1 MKLSILD
8 PIQKPRGKRS
18 ADALA
23 ASIELARAAERLGY
37 TRYWIV
43 EHHGI
48 AFEANPAPE
57 VFAVALAAATSRIRI
72 GIGGVLIN
80 HYSPYKA
87 AEALRTL
94 NTMFPGRIDAGIGR
108 ATAGPLA
115 DSALKRLRSSE
126 VPDDQQQQVEEL
138 VGWLGNDLA
147 ETSPFRAMKIMPD
160 EPPGPAPWILAIGEE
175 SGARAANLG
184 LALACS
190 AFHAPEQAPSVIA
203 TYRRQFQP
211 SRAAAGVSAPT
222 LLIAVR
228 LVIGETQAEAER
240 LAMPMRAV
248 FKLRRK
254 DNIFVDRMP
263 SIDEAIEIMGGHI
276 PAEDADWPGYVVG
289 TPERVKAVIG
299 RMSALTGVTEFMAQ
313 DFLVD
318 PELRLRNYALLART
332 FNFSS
337 RR

>member
-23 ASIELARAAERLGY
+23 SSVELARAAERLGY

-48 AFEANPAPE
+48 AFEADPAPE
-57 VFAVALAAATSRIRI
+57 VFAVALASATSRMRI

-80 HYSPYKA
+80 HYSPYKT

-94 NTMFPGRIDAGIGR
+94 NTLFPGRIDAGIGR
-108 ATAGPLA
+108 ATYGPLT
-115 DSALKRLRSSE
+115 DTALKRLRSSE
-126 VPDDQQQQVEEL
+126 IPDDQQQQVEEL

-147 ETSPFRAMKIMPD
+147 ETSPFRDMKIMPD
-160 EPPGPAPWILAIGEE
+160 EPPGPLPWILAIGEE
-175 SGARAANLG
+175 SAARAATLG
-184 LALACS
+184 LPLACS
-190 AFHAPEQAPSVIA
+190 AFHEPDRAQSAIA

-211 SRAAAGVSAPT
+211 SRAAVGVSTPT

-228 LVIGETQAEAER
+228 LAIGETQHEAER
-240 LAMPMRAV
+240 LAMPMRAI

-254 DNIFVDRMP
+254 HNIFVEHIP
-263 SIDEAIEIMGGHI
+263 SIEEATEIMGGHI
-276 PAEDADWPGYVVG
+276 PAEDVDWPGYVVG
-289 TPERVKAVIG
+289 TPERIKAMIG
-299 RMSALTGVTEFMAQ
+299 RMSELTGVTEFMVQ
-313 DFLVD
+313 DFLDD
-318 PELRLRNYALLART
+318 PDLRLRNYALLART
-332 FNFSS
+332 FAL
-337 RR
+337 

>member
-115 DSALKRLRSSE
+115 NSALKRLRSSE
-126 VPDDQQQQVEEL
+126 FRTTSSNRWKSSSA
-138 VGWLGNDLA
+138 GW
-147 ETSPFRAMKIMPD
+147 AMI
-160 EPPGPAPWILAIGEE
+160 W
-175 SGARAANLG
+175 
-184 LALACS
+184 
-190 AFHAPEQAPSVIA
+190 Q
-203 TYRRQFQP
+203 RRHP
-211 SRAAAGVSAPT
+211 SAP
-222 LLIAVR
+222 
-228 LVIGETQAEAER
+228 
-240 LAMPMRAV
+240 
-248 FKLRRK
+248 
-254 DNIFVDRMP
+254 
-263 SIDEAIEIMGGHI
+263 
-276 PAEDADWPGYVVG
+276 
-289 TPERVKAVIG
+289 
-299 RMSALTGVTEFMAQ
+299 
-313 DFLVD
+313 
-318 PELRLRNYALLART
+318 
-332 FNFSS
+332 
-337 RR
+337 